1 MDWCFYNSSLTVLN
15 LFGNPIRSPP
25 KYLCDDIF
33 GNKLKLFIKDL
44 RRGSQHPSH
53 IQLFLVGHGG
63 AGKTTFKQR
72 ILLQQPCL
80 NTGIVLFY
88 FIYFIFLEIFEY

>member
-1 MDWCFYNSSLTVLN
+1 MDWCFYNSSLSNLN

-25 KYLCDDIF
+25 KYLCDKKD
-33 GNKLKLFIKDL
+33 KLKLFVEDL
-44 RRGSQHPSH
+44 RKGAQRPSH
-53 IQLFLVGHGG
+53 IQLFIVGHGG

-80 NTGIVLFY
+80 NTGY
-88 FIYFIFLEIFEY
+88 NFIYLF